1 MFVPIIVQN
10 KEIVLDIHIL
20 FSSKS
25 KQTQIS
31 LILTKK
37 HLPIQYLN
45 LTELTFSMWV
55 GTYIPHMTFSN
66 RHLDQLDVYNHLN
79 WKVKAFNRHSYLS
92 ICFPGFIEALTIDT
106 LMRHW
111 VKTLTNCFDVFCY
124 LAFCSWYD
132 VICFL
137 KHPLVAFPY
146 HYGQN
151 LKKIIQKL
159 LELFPF

>member
-1 MFVPIIVQN
+1 
-10 KEIVLDIHIL
+10 
-20 FSSKS
+20 
-25 KQTQIS
+25 
-31 LILTKK
+31 
-37 HLPIQYLN
+37 
-45 LTELTFSMWV
+45 
-55 GTYIPHMTFSN
+55 MTFSN
-66 RHLDQLDVYNHLN
+66 RHLDQLDMYNNLN
-79 WKVKAFNRHSYLS
+79 RKEKAFDRNSYLS

-146 HYGQN
+146 HYGLN
-151 LKKIIQKL
+151 VEKSSKNNWAILHSKSLNCDSI
-159 LELFPF
+159 P